1 MRLAVLI
8 YELFIVFLSAFL
20 AWHYP
25 ISNIGKLIL
34 WGLFFI
40 AFNGLAILIYFTHET
55 CCMAKPIV
63 LVASFLLAFVSYL
76 VILFIINDL
85 LLIIPAYGSLFFK
98 CRPCFLSILTVMSGL
113 IAFYAVWNSSLITTT
128 KYQLQSNKNVSV
140 RLAFLSDLHVAPT
153 HMSMAK
159 INSIFDILKN
169 EKPDYVILGGDIIEM
184 RPDYFMERTII
195 ESFRRFNTHN
205 TMLAVVGNH
214 EYYGGQILDNV
225 SAMEQAGII
234 VLKDAV
240 RMAPEHN
247 IAFIGR
253 DDRTNPH
260 RLPLDRLTKNIPNDI
275 YQIVIDHDPHSIPQT
290 METTADL
297 QLSGHTHA
305 GQIFPFNLL
314 VRYLFVNAYGYK
326 RLENL
331 DTIVSSGVGIWGP
344 HLRIGTRNEVV
355 IVDINKNNP

>member
-1 MRLAVLI
+1 MLFAVFI

-25 ISNIGKLIL
+25 VSNAAGLVL
-34 WGLFFI
+34 WGAFFI
-40 AFNGLAILIYFTHET
+40 SFNGLAILIYFTHKT

-63 LVASFLLAFVSYL
+63 LVASFLLALVSYL
-76 VILFIINDL
+76 TLLFIINDL
-85 LLIIPAYGSLFFK
+85 LLIIPVYGSLFFK
-98 CRPCFLSILTVMSGL
+98 CRLCFVLMLTL
-113 IAFYAVWNSSLITTT
+113 IAGLVSFYAVWNSSSITTT
-128 KYQLQSNKNVSV
+128 KYQLHSSKNVSV

-159 INSIFDILKN
+159 IADIFDILKN

-195 ESFRRFNTHN
+195 EAFRHFNTQN

-214 EYYGGQILDNV
+214 EYYGGQIQDNV

-240 RMAPEHN
+240 RMAPEYN

-260 RLPLDRLTKNIPNDI
+260 RLPLHRLMKNISDSV
-275 YQIVIDHDPHSIPQT
+275 YQIVIDHDPHSIL
-290 METTADL
+290 ETVSTSADL
-297 QLSGHTHA
+297 QISGHTHA
-305 GQIFPFNLL
+305 GQIFP
-314 VRYLFVNAYGYK
+314 
-326 RLENL
+326 
-331 DTIVSSGVGIWGP
+331 
-344 HLRIGTRNEVV
+344 
-355 IVDINKNNP
+355 